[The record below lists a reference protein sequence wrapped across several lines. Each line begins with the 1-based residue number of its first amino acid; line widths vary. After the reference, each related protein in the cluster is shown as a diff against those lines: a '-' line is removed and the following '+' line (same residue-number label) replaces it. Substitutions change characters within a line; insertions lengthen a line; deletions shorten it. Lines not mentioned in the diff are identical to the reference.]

1 MRWQKP
7 GRPNFY
13 FSYWGML
20 EFRDYLLIFIDNT
33 EKDKEKGMT
42 WFYDDGH
49 LLGPYAFA
57 SNSRAGYVW

>member
-1 MRWQKP
+1 
-7 GRPNFY
+7 
-13 FSYWGML
+13 ML

-33 EKDKEKGMT
+33 EKDKEKGMI